1 MFKKYLNNLNKS
13 SKIAIVGLAMTVFGL
28 IGIIPALYGSDSPAF
43 AATPTT
49 SETASAPTEVV
60 KEEVAPDSISGHPVR
75 VVAPTVGVD
84 MNVVDGFYNR
94 DKNEWTLND
103 DKAMFGTMTTE
114 PNNKSGQTFIYGHA
128 TQKVFGKLLNMH
140 AGDQVEVYTSNG
152 YKFTYTLKETEVVT
166 PQNTGILA
174 YTGSPRLLLQTCV
187 GTFSENRKFFILD
200 FTKVDKL

>member
-1 MFKKYLNNLNKS
+1 MFKKYLNNLDKS
-13 SKIAIVGLAMTVFGL
+13 SKIAIIGLAMTVLGL
-28 IGIIPALYGSDSPAF
+28 IGIIPALYNNSSPAL
-43 AATPTT
+43 AASPTTTEATTTPTQ
-49 SETASAPTEVV
+49 VV
-60 KEEVAPDSISGHPVR
+60 KEEIPDSISGHPVR
-75 VVAPTVGVD
+75 VVASTVGVD
-84 MNVVDGFYNR
+84 MNVVDGFYNNTS
-94 DKNEWTLND
+94 KEWTLSD

-140 AGDQVEVYTSNG
+140 VGDQVEVYTSNG

>member
-1 MFKKYLNNLNKS
+1 MFKKYMNNLNTS

-28 IGIIPALYGSDSPAF
+28 IGIIPALYNNSSPAL
-43 AATPTT
+43 AASPTT
-49 SETASAPTEVV
+49 TETATAAPTQVT
-60 KEEVAPDSISGHPVR
+60 KEETPDSIKGHPVR
-75 VVAPTVGVD
+75 VVASSVGVD
-84 MNVVDGFYNR
+84 MNVVDGFYSSAT
-94 DKNEWTLND
+94 KEWTLND

-128 TQKVFGKLLNMH
+128 TQRVFGKLLNMH
-140 AGDQVEVYTSNG
+140 VGDQVEVYTSNG

>member
-28 IGIIPALYGSDSPAF
+28 IGIIPALYNSDSPAL
-43 AATPTT
+43 AASPTT

-140 AGDQVEVYTSNG
+140 VGDQVEVYTSNG
-152 YKFTYTLKETEVVT
+152 YKFTYTLKETAVVT